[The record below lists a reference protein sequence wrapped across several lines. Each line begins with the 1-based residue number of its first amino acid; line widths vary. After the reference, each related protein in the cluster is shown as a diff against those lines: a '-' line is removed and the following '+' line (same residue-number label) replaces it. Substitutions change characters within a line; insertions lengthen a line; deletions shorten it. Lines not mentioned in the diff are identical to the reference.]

1 MSKTLRFYDVKSRKG
16 FTTTKYAPR
25 MKGSR
30 HFVVATAPSGV
41 AAWRIAP
48 KK

>member
-1 MSKTLRFYDVKSRKG
+1 MKSLKFYDVKSRKG
-16 FTTTKYAPR
+16 FTTGKYALR
-25 MKGSR
+25 TKGSR
-30 HFVVATAPSGV
+30 EFAVATAPSGV